1 TFVRYQNR
9 KIMTGFRIL
18 LIIFILGIF
27 SYTSVTIY
35 HFGLNLFAVFFGDMG
50 AMTWAGQFNL
60 DFLSFLL
67 LAGLWVAWR
76 NDFSAFGVIFG
87 LLVCLGGMPL
97 LASYL
102 LYLSFQEK
110 GNIHKILVP

>member
-1 TFVRYQNR
+1 
-9 KIMTGFRIL
+9 MTAFRIL
-18 LIIFILGIF
+18 LLIFIIGIL

-50 AMTWAGQFNL
+50 LMNWAGQFNL

-76 NDFSAFGVIFG
+76 NQFSIFGITFG
-87 LLVCLGGMPL
+87 LLVTLGGMPL
-97 LASYL
+97 LATYL
-102 LYLSFQEK
+102 LYLSYREK
-110 GNIHKILVP
+110 GDIKKLMLG